1 MVNKVIQRNIHI
13 SHRKSQ
19 LVCDLIRHKSI
30 KDAIIILNNTDKKFA
45 PICKKLLNSAIA
57 NATNNHA
64 MNAESLYIY
73 NIFANQ
79 GPTWKRTMPRARGS
93 ADMIFKRTTHL
104 EIHLSDNP
112 NERKDEIDARKTKK
126 RNSVNKSG
134 LKNVEAKKVEAKKAI
149 KPAEVKKVE
158 TKKTEVKKT
167 TTKKA
172 TTKGE
177 K

>member
-13 SHRKSQ
+13 SHRKAQ
-19 LVCDLIRHKSI
+19 LVCDLIRNKPI
-30 KDAIIILNNTDKKFA
+30 KEATVILKNTDKKFA
-45 PICKKLLNSAIA
+45 PICLKLLNSAIA

-64 MNAESLYIY
+64 MNAEKLYVY

-93 ADMIFKRTTHL
+93 ADIIFKRTTHL

-112 NERKDEIDARKTKK
+112 NERKLELDARKKRPAKKTKTTEKEKPVAKKPETKK
-126 RNSVNKSG
+126 
-134 LKNVEAKKVEAKKAI
+134 
-149 KPAEVKKVE
+149 PE
-158 TKKTEVKKT
+158 TKKTATAKKQ
-167 TTKKA
+167 
-172 TTKGE
+172 GE